1 MGPQWGGV
9 PAFAKA
15 SFAVGLKWQFAYQFN
30 ELVLAENA
38 NLCQGKVRGLMD
50 VLAVGTSSH
59 WSTKKG
65 GSRNSRL
72 LS

>member
-9 PAFAKA
+9 PTFAKA

-30 ELVLAENA
+30 ELVSAEDA
-38 NLCQGKVRGLMD
+38 NFRRGKVWGLTG
-50 VLAVGTSSH
+50 VLPVRTGSH